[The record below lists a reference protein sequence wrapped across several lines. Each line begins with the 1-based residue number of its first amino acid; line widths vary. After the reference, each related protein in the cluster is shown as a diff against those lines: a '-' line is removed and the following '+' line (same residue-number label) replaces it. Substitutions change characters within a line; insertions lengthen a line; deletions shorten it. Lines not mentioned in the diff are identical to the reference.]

1 MANPK
6 ILVLPGSN
14 RTGSHNIKLAALAA
28 KELTLI
34 DADVTL
40 ISLQDYPLPIYDADL
55 DSRTGQPANA
65 LRLKQMIMAHDGV
78 FITTP
83 EYSASVPPLLKNA
96 IDWVSRVRERGDPT
110 YAAFKGRVFAIA
122 SASPGRA
129 GGLRALM
136 ALRQVLELGCGAF
149 VIPEQVAIPAADQ
162 AFDDMDD
169 IIDTGTGNLF
179 RAELQRLVDM
189 TRLMM

>member
-1 MANPK
+1 MSNPK
-6 ILVLPGSN
+6 ILVIPGST
-14 RTGSHNIKLAALAA
+14 RTGSHNVKLAALAA

-55 DSRTGQPANA
+55 DARTGQPANA
-65 LRLKQMIMAHDGV
+65 LSLKQMIMAHPGV
-78 FITTP
+78 FIATP

-129 GGLRALM
+129 GGLRSLM
-136 ALRQVLELGCGAF
+136 ALRQILELGCGAF
-149 VIPEQVAIPAADQ
+149 VIPDQVAIPQADQ
-162 AFDDMDD
+162 AFDEMDN
-169 IIDTGTGNLF
+169 IIDTGTSNLF

-189 TRLMM
+189 ARLMM

>member
-1 MANPK
+1 MPMPK
-6 ILVLPGSN
+6 ILVIPGST
-14 RTGSHNIKLAALAA
+14 RTGSHNVKLAALAA

-34 DADVTL
+34 DAEVTR
-40 ISLQDYPLPIYDADL
+40 ISFADYPLPIYEADL
-55 DSRTGQPANA
+55 DARQPANA
-65 LRLKQMIMAHDGV
+65 LALKQMIMAHHGV
-78 FITTP
+78 FIASP
-83 EYSASVPPLLKNA
+83 EYSASVTPLLKNA

-129 GGLRALM
+129 GGLRSLM
-136 ALRQVLELGCGAF
+136 ALRQILELGCGAF
-149 VIPEQVAIPAADQ
+149 VIPEQVAIPNADQ
-162 AFDDMDD
+162 AFDEMDD
-169 IIDTGTGNLF
+169 IIDTGTANLF

>member
-14 RTGSHNIKLAALAA
+14 RTGSHNVKLAALAA

-34 DADVTL
+34 DADVTR
-40 ISLQDYPLPIYDADL
+40 ISLLDYELPIYDADF
-55 DSRTGQPANA
+55 DSRQGQPDNA
-65 LRLKQMIMAHDGV
+65 LKLKQMIMAHHGV
-78 FITTP
+78 FIASP
-83 EYSASVPPLLKNA
+83 EYSASVTPLLKNA

-110 YAAFKGRVFAIA
+110 YAAFKGRVFAVA

-129 GGLRALM
+129 GGLRSLM
-136 ALRQVLELGCGAF
+136 ALRQILELGCGAF
-149 VIPEQVAIPAADQ
+149 VIPEQVSIPNAVR
-162 AFDDMDD
+162 AFDEKDELVDL
-169 IIDTGTGNLF
+169 GTANLL

-189 TRLMM
+189 ARLMM